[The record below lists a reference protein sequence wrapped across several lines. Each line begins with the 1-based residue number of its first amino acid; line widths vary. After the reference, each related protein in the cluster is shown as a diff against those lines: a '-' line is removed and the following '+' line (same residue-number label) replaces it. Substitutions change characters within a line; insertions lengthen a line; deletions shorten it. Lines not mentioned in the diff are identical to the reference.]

1 MRLGRS
7 ILAASLY
14 GGSPSCYKGWMPRP
28 RRLLGPFLLCVALIA
43 GMGARAAPAADRFAL
58 VLGESAYAK
67 LPQLPGCGVSAQVVG
82 ERLRAL
88 GFAVTVQTDASNGA
102 MSAALIDLAGQAA
115 AAPEPT
121 VVIYFCGY
129 QVEFDNRLFLVPI
142 EASMTRPSD
151 VLTQGLPA
159 QSFLDVAAR
168 KTRVGW
174 SLLDTYASPPAQ
186 QGGPAAIAHFV
197 ASQPAAPGH
206 IVLVAAETAVSTT
219 ATPLAQSLAAELA
232 APPVDLDQAMAA
244 IRRDLAGRA
253 TLAIAGSGGGLTL
266 LEPPAKPPAPPP
278 VAAVAPPPAPVPP
291 PAAATA
297 PPPSPPPAPA
307 IAMPEEAQYSE
318 VDRRRVQAALRELGY
333 YDGDVDGVF
342 GPETRAA
349 IRRYQHE
356 IGASMTGTLTPGDAT
371 HLVAGLAQGKQ

>member
-1 MRLGRS
+1 MLR
-7 ILAASLY
+7 
-14 GGSPSCYKGWMPRP
+14 PSRF
-28 RRLLGPFLLCVALIA
+28 LGPFSLCIALTA
-43 GMGARAAPAADRFAL
+43 GMGAHAAPPGDRFAL
-58 VLGESAYAK
+58 VLGESTYAK
-67 LPQLPGCGVSAQVVG
+67 LPPLQGCSVSAQVIG

-88 GFAVTVQTDASNGA
+88 GFTVTEQTDASNGA

-121 VVIYFCGY
+121 IVIYFCGY
-129 QVEFDNRLFLVPI
+129 QVDFDNRLFLVPV
-142 EASMTRPSD
+142 EASLTRPSD

-174 SLLDTYASPPAQ
+174 SILDTYASPPAQ
-186 QGGPAAIAHFV
+186 PGEPAAIARFV
-197 ASQPAAPGH
+197 TGQTTAPGH
-206 IVLVAAETAVSTT
+206 IIMVAAETAASTT
-219 ATPLAQSLAAELA
+219 ATPLAQSLAAALA
-232 APPVDLDQAMAA
+232 APPVDLDQAAA
-244 IRRDLAGRA
+244 AVRKDTTGRA
-253 TLAIAGSGGGLTL
+253 TLAVAGSGGGLTL
-266 LEPPAKPPAPPP
+266 LQPPPKPPAPPP
-278 VAAVAPPPAPVPP
+278 VVAVAPKPVPP
-291 PAAATA
+291 PAAPPVA
-297 PPPSPPPAPA
+297 PAQPAAPA

-356 IGASMTGTLTPGDAT
+356 IGAPMTGTLTPGDAT
-371 HLVAGLAQGKQ
+371 RLVAGLPQGKQ

>member
-1 MRLGRS
+1 MLR
-7 ILAASLY
+7 
-14 GGSPSCYKGWMPRP
+14 PS
-28 RRLLGPFLLCVALIA
+28 RLLGPFALCIALIA
-43 GMGARAAPAADRFAL
+43 GIGARAAPAADRFAL
-58 VLGESAYAK
+58 VLGESTYAK
-67 LPQLPGCGVSAQVVG
+67 LPQLAGCSVSAQVIG

-88 GFAVTVQTDASNGA
+88 GFEVTEQTDASNGA
-102 MSAALIDLAGQAA
+102 MSAALIDLAGQVA

-121 VVIYFCGY
+121 VVVYFCGY

-142 EASMTRPSD
+142 EASLTRPSD

-174 SLLDTYASPPAQ
+174 SVLDTYASPPAQ
-186 QGGPAAIAHFV
+186 PGEPATIARFV
-197 ASQPAAPGH
+197 TGQTTAPGH
-206 IVLVAAETAVSTT
+206 IVVAAAETTVSTT
-219 ATPLAQSLAAELA
+219 ATPLAQSLAAALGI
-232 APPVDLDQAMAA
+232 PPVDLDQAMAA
-244 IRRDLAGRA
+244 VRKDTAGRA

-266 LEPPAKPPAPPP
+266 LQPPAKPPATPP
-278 VAAVAPPPAPVPP
+278 VVAVAPKPVPAPPP
-291 PAAATA
+291 PAAVARA
-297 PPPSPPPAPA
+297 PPPAPA

-356 IGASMTGTLTPGDAT
+356 IGAPMTGTLTPGDAT

>member
-1 MRLGRS
+1 MLSRLPGPV
-7 ILAASLY
+7 SL
-14 GGSPSCYKGWMPRP
+14 CI
-28 RRLLGPFLLCVALIA
+28 ALIA

-58 VLGESAYAK
+58 VLGESTYAK
-67 LPQLPGCGVSAQVVG
+67 LPQLPGCGVSAQVIG

-88 GFAVTVQTDASNGA
+88 GFAVTEQTDASNGA

-129 QVEFDNRLFLVPI
+129 QVQFDNRLFLLPV
-142 EASMTRPSD
+142 EASLTRASD

-174 SLLDTYASPPAQ
+174 SVLDTYASPPAQ
-186 QGGPAAIAHFV
+186 QGEPAAMARFV
-197 ASQPAAPGH
+197 AGQTTARGH
-206 IVLVAAETAVSTT
+206 IVLAAVETTVSTT
-219 ATPLAQSLAAELA
+219 ATPVAQSLAAALA
-232 APPVDLDQAMAA
+232 VPPVDLDQATAA
-244 IRRDLAGRA
+244 VRKDTAGRV
-253 TLAIAGSGGGLTL
+253 TLAVAGGGGGLTL
-266 LEPPAKPPAPPP
+266 LQPPAKQPAPPP
-278 VAAVAPPPAPVPP
+278 VAAAAPKAAPTPAPPPAAPVA
-291 PAAATA
+291 PAQPA
-297 PPPSPPPAPA
+297 APA
-307 IAMPEEAQYSE
+307 IVMPEEAQYSD

-333 YDGDVDGVF
+333 YDGDVDGAF

-356 IGASMTGTLTPGDAT
+356 IGASMTGTLTPDQAT
-371 HLVAGLAQGKQ
+371 RLVAGLAQGKQ